1 MKRALSILLV
11 LLLIASLSAVP
22 VLAAGGTGSGS
33 GNGGG
38 NGKSPLEV
46 ASVTINGSS
55 LESVSSV
62 PASGTI
68 NVSFTRG
75 MDEHAASTI
84 TAIKIADAA
93 SKVSFDGDRTF
104 SVTFSNLKPGKYT
117 LVVGTAAQANNDNF
131 LEKEYTQAFVVSG
144 PDHDCPSAGFT
155 DVNPSTSNWTHKP
168 IDYVLNHKYMQGL
181 SETSFDPNGVI
192 SRAMVV
198 QVLYAMD
205 GKPAPGASAGFG
217 DVAAGRW
224 FTNAVNWAA
233 NNQIVSGYSKTSF
246 RPEEPVSRQQLVTIV
261 YRYAQ
266 YKRYDSTASGIIADF
281 EDAASLSD
289 YAVIP
294 MKWAIGHKI
303 ISGLRT
309 EGHVQLAPKGTATR
323 AQLAVILKAF
333 DENIK
338 TS

>member
-1 MKRALSILLV
+1 MKRALSVLLV

-22 VLAAGGTGSGS
+22 VLAAGGTGSGG

-131 LEKEYTQAFVVSG
+131 LEMLFKA
-144 PDHDCPSAGFT
+144 
-155 DVNPSTSNWTHKP
+155 K
-168 IDYVLNHKYMQGL
+168 KK
-181 SETSFDPNGVI
+181 
-192 SRAMVV
+192 
-198 QVLYAMD
+198 D
-205 GKPAPGASAGFG
+205 G
-217 DVAAGRW
+217 
-224 FTNAVNWAA
+224 
-233 NNQIVSGYSKTSF
+233 SKVE
-246 RPEEPVSRQQLVTIV
+246 PEDR
-261 YRYAQ
+261 
-266 YKRYDSTASGIIADF
+266 
-281 EDAASLSD
+281 
-289 YAVIP
+289 
-294 MKWAIGHKI
+294 
-303 ISGLRT
+303 
-309 EGHVQLAPKGTATR
+309 
-323 AQLAVILKAF
+323 LKAEEEVVELMNSMKHEV
-333 DENIK
+333 DDKEEELAA
-338 TS
+338 